1 VFWLTLISQFTVGSA
16 RVLSYE
22 DIVEA
27 QRQRDIKEARGQACQ
42 GRRGP
47 KRSQSSPA
55 QVTGKRTRS
64 QEIEEV
70 ENEIREAGLK
80 KYCSVLSF

>member
-1 VFWLTLISQFTVGSA
+1 MQSSHESHKFHRTNADPSAIS
-16 RVLSYE
+16 
-22 DIVEA
+22 DIEA
-27 QRQRDIKEARGQACQ
+27 QRQRDIKEARGQASQ

-64 QEIEEV
+64 QEIEEA
-70 ENEIREAGLK
+70 ENEIKEAGLK
-80 KYCSVLSF
+80 KYCSVLGF